1 MKKNNKKGFTIVEL
15 VIVIAVIAIL
25 AAVLIPTFSS
35 IIKKAKVN
43 NDIQLVRN
51 LNTALATD
59 TKEHKT
65 MQSALDAAAEFGYDI
80 DKINASATDNEILWD
95 SVNDCFVY
103 KTESGKEYIPNSK
116 KTDEEVK
123 DYQFWQIADELP
135 ARQTYSI
142 YAGTG
147 WTTATVD
154 NLKVGFD
161 AGTTTGILAIN
172 YTNPG
177 SAQDVVIRTNGGTLT
192 VDAEKDSVDFYGAAD
207 TVTVDKIAPSS
218 FHVYGT
224 VVVKLEVK
232 NGHVVL
238 ENNSI
243 VSKLVSE
250 EVVTVDAKADAIL
263 IDNTGVK
270 NETAKANTANATKNA
285 ENKSYLNVS
294 NADELMIALGY
305 EKAGEKNYFTKENVE
320 YNGLIRLKANAQI
333 DISDIK
339 INNNDLNCD
348 NGVIVIVNSSIDLNG
363 GTIKTANMNFYIR
376 KDNAVIYNGTFQAGE
391 NSNKATGINSYALG
405 IEADNVTLKNLTIN
419 GGVSVGFE
427 LSASKAVI
435 ENCTVKSG
443 DWYAVCAQ
451 TGSSVTIKGGT
462 YSRTALVASG
472 NYSSTAI
479 FQVFG
484 TVGDF
489 GSLGDVNRIDFDNVK
504 SEVAN
509 PFVSGVT
516 TATIDNNV
524 CSGYVSAKIGG

>member
-59 TKEHKT
+59 TEEHKT
-65 MQSALDAAAEFGYDI
+65 MQDALDAAAEFGYDI

-103 KTESGKEYIPNSK
+103 KTESGIEYIPNSK

-135 ARQTYSI
+135 AKQTYSI

-147 WTTATVD
+147 WTAETVD
-154 NLKVGFD
+154 ITVGFD
-161 AGTTTGILAIN
+161 AGTTTGITAIKYEN
-172 YTNPG
+172 KAEGATPQN
-177 SAQDVVIRTNGGTLT
+177 VVIRTNGGTLT

-207 TVTVDKIAPSS
+207 TVTVDKIEQSS

-232 NGHVVL
+232 KGHVVL

-250 EVVTVDAKADAIL
+250 DVVTVDAKADAIL

-270 NETAKANTANATKNA
+270 NATAKANTANATKNA

-294 NADELMIALGY
+294 SADELMIALGY

-320 YNGLIRLKANAQI
+320 YNGLIRLTANALI

-339 INNNDLNCD
+339 INNNVLNCD
-348 NGVIVIVNSSIDLNG
+348 AGVIVIVNSSIDLNG
-363 GTIKTANMNFYIR
+363 GKIKTANMNFYIR

-419 GGVSVGFE
+419 GGVSVGFA

-443 DWYAVCAQ
+443 GLVC
-451 TGSSVTIKGGT
+451 GM
-462 YSRTALVASG
+462 YTAG
-472 NYSSTAI
+472 
-479 FQVFG
+479 FFC
-484 TVGDF
+484 
-489 GSLGDVNRIDFDNVK
+489 
-504 SEVAN
+504 
-509 PFVSGVT
+509 
-516 TATIDNNV
+516 NN
-524 CSGYVSAKIGG
+524 